1 MIQNFITGALIFLIG
16 VAAGIFC
23 MGMANA
29 KSNDDREREK
39 QKEIQQIREEYKKRL
54 EEIRNE

>member
-1 MIQNFITGALIFLIG
+1 
-16 VAAGIFC
+16 

-54 EEIRNE
+54 ERSRNE

>member
-1 MIQNFITGALIFLIG
+1 MIFLIG

-54 EEIRNE
+54 ERSRNE